1 VIGAVVGGVA
11 GAAVDPPAEVRTYI
25 AGQTVPPVTYNGQV
39 AVGTTLPETI
49 TMYDVPQYER
59 YRWSYVN
66 NQRVL
71 IDRSTRQIVAVLDD
85 THAGHSMGAH
95 SGGMHGA
102 TTAQSTVVTQK
113 PSAGAGVGV
122 VSGAATGAAL
132 GGPVGAVIGAVVG
145 GVAGAAVDP
154 PAEVRT
160 YVTGQR
166 VPPVT
171 YNGQIAVGQTLPST
185 VTMYDVPQYE
195 RYRWAYLNNQRVLI
209 DRSNNQIV
217 AVINN

>member
-1 VIGAVVGGVA
+1 
-11 GAAVDPPAEVRTYI
+11 
-25 AGQTVPPVTYNGQV
+25 VTYPGQIS
-39 AVGTTLPETI
+39 VGATLPETV
-49 TMYDVPQYER
+49 TLYDLPQYER
-59 YRWSYVN
+59 YRWAYQN

-85 THAGHSMGAH
+85 PHAGHAMGAQ
-95 SGGMHGA
+95 A
-102 TTAQSTVVTQK
+102 TTQSTVVTQK

-145 GVAGAAVDP
+145 GVAGAAIDP

-160 YVTGQR
+160 YVTGQT
-166 VPPVT
+166 VPPVS
-171 YNGQIAVGQTLPST
+171 YSGQIAVGQTLPST
-185 VTMYDVPQYE
+185 VTMYDIPRYE

-209 DRSNNQIV
+209 DRSNNRIV
-217 AVINN
+217 AVIN